1 VAYFSPS
8 SSNISITLQGIAKHM
23 VISPNYFMINFIIL
37 YFTIIIY
44 LKYLIITATDIQL
57 VVDVDK

>member
-1 VAYFSPS
+1 
-8 SSNISITLQGIAKHM
+8 
-23 VISPNYFMINFIIL
+23 MINFIIL